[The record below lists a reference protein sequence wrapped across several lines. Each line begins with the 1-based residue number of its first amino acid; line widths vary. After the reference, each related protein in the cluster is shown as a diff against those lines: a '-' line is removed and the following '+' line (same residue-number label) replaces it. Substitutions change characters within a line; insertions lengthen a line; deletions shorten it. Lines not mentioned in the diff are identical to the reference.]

1 MGEPAL
7 SCYANDSYWIPP
19 KLPPKVKKN
28 LFEWIFHVYHQP
40 LRMDEKRGTAGTKST
55 RCTDRRVKR
64 SHHASG

>member
-1 MGEPAL
+1 
-7 SCYANDSYWIPP
+7 
-19 KLPPKVKKN
+19 VKKN

-64 SHHASG
+64 SHHASGQI